1 MSISIITVWFGLT
14 CKFEAMG
21 NIYQNIIKS
30 KKRVVALLL
39 DPDKE
44 TKCDVKHVLELANK
58 SSVSLVLVGGS
69 LVNSNID
76 EFVETVKRNTSLPV
90 LLFPGSA
97 LQFTSNA
104 DGILL
109 LSLISGRNPEFLIG
123 NHVQVSYKLKQS
135 GIEVMPTGYILIE
148 SGGTTSVQY
157 MSNTL
162 PIPSTKPEIAAATAL
177 AGEQLGLKL
186 IYLEAGSGATNP
198 VPTELIRKVKSDIT
212 IPLIVG
218 GGLRSPEQIKSA
230 FEAGADMVVIGNG
243 IEGNPDLLKLI

>member
-1 MSISIITVWFGLT
+1 
-14 CKFEAMG
+14 MG

-44 TKCDVKHVLELANK
+44 TKYDIKHVLELANK

-76 EFVETVKRNTSLPV
+76 EFVKTVKSNTSLPV

-135 GIEVMPTGYILIE
+135 GIEVIPTGYILIE

-177 AGEQLGLKL
+177 AGEQLGLKA
-186 IYLEAGSGATNP
+186 IYLEAGSGAKNP
-198 VPTELIRKVKSDIT
+198 VPADLIRMVKSEIS
-212 IPLIVG
+212 IPIIVG
-218 GGLRSPEQIKSA
+218 GGLHTPDQVELA
-230 FEAGADMVVIGNG
+230 FASGANIVVIGNG
-243 IEGNPDLLKLI
+243 VEKNPELISKI

>member
-1 MSISIITVWFGLT
+1 LSISIITAWFGLT
-14 CKFEAMG
+14 FKFVAMG

-76 EFVETVKRNTSLPV
+76 EFVKTVKSNTSLPV
-90 LLFPGSA
+90 LLFP
-97 LQFTSNA
+97 
-104 DGILL
+104 GILL

-135 GIEVMPTGYILIE
+135 GIEVIPTGYILIE

-198 VPTELIRKVKSDIT
+198 VPTELIQKVKSDIT

-230 FEAGADMVVIGNG
+230 FDAGADMVVIGNG

>member
-1 MSISIITVWFGLT
+1 M
-14 CKFEAMG
+14 
-21 NIYQNIIKS
+21 
-30 KKRVVALLL
+30 VALLL
-39 DPDKE
+39 DTDKE
-44 TKCDVKHVLELANK
+44 TKYDIKHVLELANK

-76 EFVETVKRNTSLPV
+76 EFVKTVKSNTSLPV

-123 NHVQVSYKLKQS
+123 NHVQVSYNLIQS
-135 GIEVMPTGYILIE
+135 GIEVIPTGYILVE

-157 MSNTL
+157 MSNTM
-162 PIPSTKPEIAAATAL
+162 PIPSGKSDIAVATAL
-177 AGEQLGLKL
+177 AGEQLGLKM
-186 IYLEAGSGATNP
+186 IYLEAGSGAVNP
-198 VPTELIRKVKSDIT
+198 VPADLIKQVKSEIS

-218 GGLRSPEQIKSA
+218 GGLRSSGQINAA
-230 FEAGADMVVIGNG
+230 FEAGASIVVLGNG
-243 IEGNPDLLKLI
+243 IEKNPELLSQL

>member
-1 MSISIITVWFGLT
+1 
-14 CKFEAMG
+14 MG

-44 TKCDVKHVLELANK
+44 TKYDIKHVLELANK

-76 EFVETVKRNTSLPV
+76 EFVKTVKSNTSLPV

-135 GIEVMPTGYILIE
+135 GIEVIPTGYILVE

-157 MSNTL
+157 MSNTM
-162 PIPSTKPEIAAATAL
+162 PIPSGKSDIAVATAL
-177 AGEQLGLKL
+177 AGEQLGLKM
-186 IYLEAGSGATNP
+186 IYLEAGSGAINP
-198 VPTELIRKVKSDIT
+198 VPVDLIKQVKSEIS

-218 GGLRSPEQIKSA
+218 GGLRSSGQINAA
-230 FEAGADMVVIGNG
+230 FEAGASIVVLGNG
-243 IEGNPDLLKLI
+243 IEKNPELLSQL